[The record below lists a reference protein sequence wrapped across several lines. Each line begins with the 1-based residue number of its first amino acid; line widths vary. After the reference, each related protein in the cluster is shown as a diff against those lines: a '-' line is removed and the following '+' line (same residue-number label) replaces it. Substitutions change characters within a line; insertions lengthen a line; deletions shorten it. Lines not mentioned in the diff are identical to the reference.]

1 METKLQTYN
10 DGIIRLYRRKA
21 EDLTVNRN
29 ITSLEELDFIIA
41 LAYSEASRRQQD
53 MEFAEQNSFSLS
65 EKVKTPRP
73 PADKGLDSQCFAV
86 IGNTLYGVRY
96 IDTAQR
102 ELYFYL
108 EKVRELKG
116 NSNGTK

>member
-53 MEFAEQNSFSLS
+53 MDLRSRIPFSLS
-65 EKVKTPRP
+65 EKVKTPQAACR
-73 PADKGLDSQCFAV
+73 
-86 IGNTLYGVRY
+86 
-96 IDTAQR
+96 
-102 ELYFYL
+102 
-108 EKVRELKG
+108 
-116 NSNGTK
+116 